1 MGVRA
6 VRRPVGRRR
15 VWIAVGAVVVGGAG
29 VLTATAFAPGD
40 GHGSAAGGS
49 AAQKPVAGAVQALQL
64 SGKDGRLAL
73 GKRDTEQ
80 FGLVGVTWTSPKA
93 KLDADIEVRTHRVGA
108 GSWSDWHSVRATNDD
123 APDAGSEP
131 GARGGSAPLYVGLS
145 DGVQAR
151 VTSESGATGIP
162 AGLRLDLVG
171 DAQQKSSVNVAM
183 APVAYAVDADGTESP
198 SPDPATTD
206 TPPASATPTTA
217 PSPTDTPASPTATLS
232 PSPPATATVTPASPT
247 PSGSAS
253 TSPSPTSTRPP
264 APTSTALRPTIVT
277 RAGWGADEKIR
288 EAGDPEYA
296 DKINAVFVHHT
307 DTAAAYDCK
316 DSASIVRWVYTY
328 HVTSNKWRDVG
339 YNFLVDKCG
348 TVFEGRYGGT
358 DLPVIGAH
366 TYGFN
371 TRSTGIAVLGSF
383 PDDKGATTAIS
394 TSMLGSVAAVAA
406 WKLGMY
412 GVAPNPATKTATLVE
427 GAKDSPPFVLNKTYS
442 FLPISGHRDGF
453 ATACPGANLYAKLP
467 TIRAYA
473 AGPVAVPTL
482 TVSPPYTQGA
492 ATVTWATSTPTA
504 VIKGFE
510 VLVDGKPV
518 SSVSRS
524 TRSASVT
531 VAAGKHSVQIRAT
544 HINGKT
550 SVSTAASVTGDVTK
564 PTFSTPLDVRLRGGT
579 LTSTAIPV
587 AMTWKGADN
596 ASLKSVAATAPH
608 AATFGPTVTSWGTTA
623 KPSTAVTYTLRATDA
638 AGNYLT
644 TSVSRTAVIAQ
655 ETSAT
660 RSGTW
665 AAKKST
671 SYLGGASY
679 SSGTKNAALTWT
691 FTGRSVAWVVSRA
704 STSGQAYVYV
714 DGVKVSTV
722 DLKSATTLYRQAIWT
737 KTWATAAKHTVKIV
751 VVATTGR
758 PTVTTDGIAYVK

>member
-1 MGVRA
+1 MGTRA
-6 VRRPVGRRR
+6 VRRPVARKR

-29 VLTATAFAPGD
+29 IMTATAFAPD
-40 GHGSAAGGS
+40 DGGS
-49 AAQKPVAGAVQALQL
+49 SAGKPAAQKPVSSAVQALQL
-64 SGKDGRLAL
+64 SGRDGKLTLPQRS
-73 GKRDTEQ
+73 TEQ

-93 KLDADIEVRTHRVGA
+93 KLDADIEVRTHRVSTGA
-108 GSWSDWHSVRATNDD
+108 WSDWHSVEAADD
-123 APDAGSEP
+123 DIPDAGAEP
-131 GARGGSAPLYVGLS
+131 NARGGSAPLYVGVS

-151 VTSESGATGIP
+151 VTSKSGATGIP

-171 DAQQKSSVNVAM
+171 DAPQKKTSVNVAM
-183 APVAYAVDADGTESP
+183 APAAYAVDADPTDSP
-198 SPDPATTD
+198 TPD
-206 TPPASATPTTA
+206 
-217 PSPTDTPASPTATLS
+217 PTDTS
-232 PSPPATATVTPASPT
+232 ASPT
-247 PSGSAS
+247 PSDSPSPSPSDVSPPPSVSPTPSATSASPTPSKSAS
-253 TSPSPTSTRPP
+253 TSPSPTSTRPT
-264 APTSTALRPTIVT
+264 APKSTVVKPTIVT

-288 EAGDPEYA
+288 EAGDPAYS

-307 DTAAAYDCK
+307 DTAATYDCK

-328 HVTSNKWRDVG
+328 HVKSNGWRDVG

-348 TVFEGRYGGT
+348 TIFEGRYGGM
-358 DLPVIGAH
+358 DLPIIGAH
-366 TYGFN
+366 TGGFN

-383 PDDKGATTAIS
+383 PDDKGNATSIS

-412 GVAPNPATKTATLVE
+412 GVNPNPSTKTATLVA
-427 GAKDSPPFVLNKTYS
+427 GSGGSSNFTVGKTYT
-442 FLPISGHRDGF
+442 FFPISGHRDGY
-453 ATACPGANLYAKLP
+453 ATACPGINLYNKLP

-473 AGPVAVPTL
+473 AGPVAAPTL
-482 TVSPPYTQGA
+482 TVSPTYTKGA
-492 ATVTWATSTPTA
+492 STVTWTTATPTA

-510 VLVDGKPV
+510 VLVDGKTV
-518 SSVSRS
+518 ASVSRS
-524 TRSASVT
+524 TRSAPIT
-531 VAAGKHSVQIRAT
+531 VAAGKHAVQIRAT

-550 SVSTAASVTGDVTK
+550 SISAAASVTGDTTK
-564 PTFSTPLDVRLRGGT
+564 PTYTTPLDVRLRGGT
-579 LTSTAIPV
+579 LTSTSIPV
-587 AMTWKGADN
+587 AMTWKAADN

-623 KPSTAVTYTLRATDA
+623 KPATAVTYTLKATDS

-644 TSVSRTAVIAQ
+644 TSVSRTAVITQ

-722 DLKSATTLYRQAIWT
+722 DLKSSTTLYRQAIWT
-737 KTWATAAKHTVKIV
+737 KTWSTAAKHTVKIV
-751 VVATTGR
+751 VVGTSGR